1 MEVCASQLL
10 SQPTGVGLREH
21 CSPCWRWLRPPT
33 PLLMPV
39 GKDRLWNW
47 WGGVEAQFHLKPS
60 AAFVRSYLWYV
71 KNPGKNSSRPC
82 DEAVGSGQMNK
93 YIFSVSPL
101 LRHFSLDRAAWWA
114 TDHGVAKLDM
124 TEHTHTH
131 THTHTQA
138 LSSLVRPL
146 LCVFQFPK
154 GWLCHGVRWGLTNQS
169 LPLSLWQFSVISEQ
183 FV

>member
-21 CSPCWRWLRPPT
+21 CSPCWRWLRSPT

-60 AAFVRSYLWYV
+60 AAFIRSYLWDV

-82 DEAVGSGQMNK
+82 DKAVGSGQMNK

-101 LRHFSLDRAAWWA
+101 LRHLSLDRAAWWA
-114 TDHGVAKLDM
+114 TVHGVAKLDM
-124 TEHTHTH
+124 TEHTRAHAHTH
-131 THTHTQA
+131 THTHTHKA
-138 LSSLVRPL
+138 LSSSCKASLVCLSVSKGMTVSWSQVRQAIRPY
-146 LCVFQFPK
+146 Q
-154 GWLCHGVRWGLTNQS
+154 
-169 LPLSLWQFSVISEQ
+169 
-183 FV
+183 